1 MRCGGGTNY
10 RYGLFDEIVI
20 KDNHIAAAGGI
31 ANALG
36 AVPVQSEVEG
46 FVELVEGVAHG
57 ASQIMLDNFA
67 VNDMRVAV
75 ERVRACSRD
84 VRLEASGGFSLR
96 DAREIALT
104 GVDSISIGSITHSA
118 PAIDIGLDALSAA
131 R

>member
-75 ERVRACSRD
+75 ERVRAWTRCRQPD
-84 VRLEASGGFSLR
+84 EDEELAPEARQCGAHDYG
-96 DAREIALT
+96 
-104 GVDSISIGSITHSA
+104 H
-118 PAIDIGLDALSAA
+118 
-131 R
+131 